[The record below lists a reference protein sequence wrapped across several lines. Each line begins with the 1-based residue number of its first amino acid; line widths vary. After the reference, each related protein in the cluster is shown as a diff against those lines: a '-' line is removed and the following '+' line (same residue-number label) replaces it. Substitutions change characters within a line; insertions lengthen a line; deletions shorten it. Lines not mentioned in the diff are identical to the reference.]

1 MNNYTDLL
9 FARPSLLE
17 GAARTLDMG
26 STFSQYN
33 ALPSPEQ
40 ADFVALRSDWEAVGA
55 DLRQAMVRFV
65 SQFELE
71 TEEVQQP

>member
-1 MNNYTDLL
+1 MMNNHTDLL

-26 STFSQYN
+26 SAFTQYN

-55 DLRQAMVRFV
+55 DLQRAMDHFAA
-65 SQFELE
+65 QFDLGPDN
-71 TEEVQQP
+71 TK